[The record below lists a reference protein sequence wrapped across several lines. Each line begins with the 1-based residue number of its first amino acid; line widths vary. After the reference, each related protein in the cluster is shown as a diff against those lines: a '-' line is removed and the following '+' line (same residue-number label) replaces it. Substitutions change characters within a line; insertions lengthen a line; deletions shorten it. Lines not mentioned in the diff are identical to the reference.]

1 MKYPRRHLK
10 CILEDTRKFED
21 ISEEIAED
29 TTEDELFKLK
39 LEDLKKKYKRDNR
52 EIYNEAIK
60 YHHRRMSDSGK

>member
-1 MKYPRRHLK
+1 MYPKRPLK
-10 CILEDTRKFED
+10 CILEVQEED
-21 ISEEIAED
+21 ITEEITED